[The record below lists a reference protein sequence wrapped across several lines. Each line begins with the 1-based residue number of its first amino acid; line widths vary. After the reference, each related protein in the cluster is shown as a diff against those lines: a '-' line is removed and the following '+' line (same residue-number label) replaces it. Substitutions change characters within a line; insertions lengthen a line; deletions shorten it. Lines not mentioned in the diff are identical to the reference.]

1 MHRGRQ
7 FHFVSYDAT
16 PANERRGEEAVPA
29 MWYLMN
35 EGKRHQAILLRK
47 EQDPEE
53 LDRELID
60 WLGREIFDEADEAE
74 RARLH

>member
-1 MHRGRQ
+1 M
-7 FHFVSYDAT
+7 SYDAT